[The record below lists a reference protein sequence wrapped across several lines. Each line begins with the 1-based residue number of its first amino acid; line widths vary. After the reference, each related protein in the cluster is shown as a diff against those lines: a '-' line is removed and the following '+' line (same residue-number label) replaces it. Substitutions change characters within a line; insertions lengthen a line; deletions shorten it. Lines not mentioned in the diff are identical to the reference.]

1 MNIHSILSPELL
13 SYLISVLIVPLIL
26 SLIKAGVSYIE
37 SKTKNNKVNCYI
49 KIAENAVETAVLA
62 VSQVYVDSLKK
73 GNRFDE
79 LAKKEAFNQAKTRVL
94 SIIGHGMGEEL
105 EKLYGDLD
113 SWIDNKIEYY
123 VKLNN
128 AGTRIQEYD
137 WTRT

>member
-26 SLIKAGVSYIE
+26 TLIKAGVSYIE
-37 SKTKNNKVNCYI
+37 SKTKNNKVGCFI

-79 LAKKEAFNQAKTRVL
+79 QAKKEAFNQAKTRAL
-94 SIIGHGMGEEL
+94 SIIGDGVRGEL
-105 EKLYGDLD
+105 ENLCGDLD

-128 AGTRIQEYD
+128 AGTRVQEYD